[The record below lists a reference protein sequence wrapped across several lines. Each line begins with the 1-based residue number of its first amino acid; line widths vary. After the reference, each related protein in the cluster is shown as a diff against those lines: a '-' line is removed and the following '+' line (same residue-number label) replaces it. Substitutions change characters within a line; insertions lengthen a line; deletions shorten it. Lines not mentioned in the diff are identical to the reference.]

1 MERKKGISLVVLG
14 ITLVVVIALA
24 STVIFVSNE
33 TFVNSRMAAFEMDL
47 KSIEDLIEEY
57 YINNNKLPVEED
69 VIYDK
74 TDLLDLIEIGVE
86 FLEEE
91 IGLNG
96 DNAEKFRV
104 IKMKELSIKGR
115 KRVEE
120 FYDFDKNVLKMRETY
135 EEIMEKKSEFI

>member
-104 IKMKELSIKGR
+104 IKMKELSIESNMKGLR
-115 KRVEE
+115 
-120 FYDFDKNVLKMRETY
+120 F
-135 EEIMEKKSEFI
+135 